1 MWKGVCAAI
10 GLPGWSESIYS
21 ALLTSLRRLYHFPV
35 HGSGTGAFIL
45 NGQLLCWRP
54 VLRLLES
61 APTMQKAGSTWEFTF
76 PWGAALNPWLRGTAP
91 SPLIGTTLRSD
102 LDLGRSCYDAD
113 SNSDS
118 PVWSGGSAIPT
129 SSRVVADVTGL
140 GVPWVYTVLGTSL
153 WDYVASF
160 SGTLLGCLPWLGH
173 LPGLNSL
180 LAISGNTF

>member
-1 MWKGVCAAI
+1 MLPSGCLGGQSLYTALCSHPSGGFTIFLYMAPGLVLSSLMASFSVEGLSSVCWN
-10 GLPGWSESIYS
+10 LHPPCRKLEVPGNLHSPGERP
-21 ALLTSLRRLYHFPV
+21 LTHD
-35 HGSGTGAFIL
+35 
-45 NGQLLCWRP
+45 
-54 VLRLLES
+54 
-61 APTMQKAGSTWEFTF
+61 
-76 PWGAALNPWLRGTAP
+76 RGTAP

-140 GVPWVYTVLGTSL
+140 GVPWVYTVLGISL